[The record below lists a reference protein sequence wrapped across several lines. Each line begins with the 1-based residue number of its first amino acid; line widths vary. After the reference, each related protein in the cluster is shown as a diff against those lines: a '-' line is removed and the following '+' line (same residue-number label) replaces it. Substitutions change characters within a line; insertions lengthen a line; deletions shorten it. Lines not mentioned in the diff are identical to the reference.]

1 MKRTWK
7 ATLLAA
13 MALGLVTGCVDQQ
26 PSLVMQGSV
35 VGTFNEDSGGCDYNL
50 DFSDTRLLNASGFIN
65 LADFVDNGQPVV
77 AGSGGVGP
85 GVYFFTAIF
94 ENRLVDSRS
103 VGASGAG
110 GSGGGFD
117 NMFQDSNDIQVTS
130 ATVTFRED
138 SNTFR
143 INNEDV
149 AFPDLSRERLFTMLV
164 GSNQGTG
171 LVNIPILNGTR
182 DAADFQAFLGAN
194 VPANEPLTFIVEIQL
209 QGKTLAG
216 NRVESNIFEYPLQIC
231 SNCSIPTNSLCAGA
245 PAAPDEDA

>member
-13 MALGLVTGCVDQQ
+13 MALGLAAGCVDQQ

-35 VGTFNEDSGGCDYNL
+35 VGTFNEDTGGCDYNL

-65 LADFVDNGQPVV
+65 LADFTTSGQPLV
-77 AGSGGVGP
+77 AGGPGVGP
-85 GVYFFTAIF
+85 GVYYFTAIF
-94 ENRLVDSRS
+94 ENRLVDSRN
-103 VGASGAG
+103 VGAEGGG

-117 NMFQDSNDIQVTS
+117 NMFQDTNDIQVTS
-130 ATVTFRED
+130 ASVTFRED

-143 INNEDV
+143 INNENV
-149 AFPDLSRERLFTMLV
+149 AFPDVSRERLFTMLV

-171 LVNIPILNGTR
+171 VVNIPILNGTR
-182 DAADFQAFLGAN
+182 DAADFEAFLGAN
-194 VPANEPLTFIVEIQL
+194 VPATEPLTFIVEIQL
-209 QGKTLAG
+209 HGKTLAG

-231 SNCSIPTNSLCAGA
+231 SNCAIGTAPLCAGA
-245 PAAPDEDA
+245 PSEPDED